1 MSNVVKDEMTSLERV
16 VAALTYK
23 KPDRVPTAPLVCGA
37 SSRVLGVTHDKW
49 STDAEVACQSLLQAQ
64 ELIGFDAFVTLVDL
78 SVEAADWG
86 QKVIYPAHST
96 PYTDTNNPVI
106 RELEDYHR
114 LERINPRE
122 TPRMKMEIDLI
133 RGLSKAKGNEVA
145 ITGFVY
151 GSLGVLSQLRGHD
164 RLFMDCIKHPEAVM
178 AAQEVITE
186 VLIEYV
192 KAQAEAGAHSIC
204 LDTLYAS
211 QSIMSKKMW
220 EKIEGPFARR
230 IAQAIKDTGAVLSLH
245 NCGNGIY
252 FDAQDKFMG
261 PVAIS
266 HAYPADDCKDWKEHV
281 AKWGKKIVTI
291 GYGEP
296 SMYGMS
302 FTAEQ
307 AIEDSRRMIE
317 EFKEC
322 EGGFILAT
330 GCEYPPNGTLM
341 NAIAMVKASKM
352 YGRYN

>member
-1 MSNVVKDEMTSLERV
+1 MSKAIKDEMTSLERV
-16 VAALTYK
+16 VAALNYQ

-37 SSRVLGVTHDKW
+37 SSRVLGVTYDKW
-49 STDAEVACQSLLQAQ
+49 STDAEACTKSFLQAQ
-64 ELIGFDAFVTLVDL
+64 ELIGFDAFVTLIDL
-78 SVEAADWG
+78 SVEAADFG
-86 QKVIYPAHST
+86 QKVIYPTNST
-96 PYTDTNNPVI
+96 AYSDTNNSHI
-106 RELEDYHR
+106 REVEDYYK

-122 TPRMKMEIDLI
+122 TPRMKLEVDVI

-145 ITGFVY
+145 ITGFLY
-151 GSLGVLSQLRGHD
+151 GPLGVLSQLRGHD

-186 VLIEYV
+186 VLCEYAR
-192 KAQAEAGAHSIC
+192 AQAEAGAHSIC

-220 EKIEGPFARR
+220 EKIEAPYAAKV
-230 IAQAIKDTGAVLSLH
+230 AQAIKDTGCVLSLH

-252 FDAQDKFMG
+252 FDAQEKWLD

-266 HAYPADDCKDWKEHV
+266 HAYPADDCKTWEEHV

-296 SMYGMS
+296 SSYGLF
-302 FTAEQ
+302 FTEEQ

-317 EFKEC
+317 EYKDC
-322 EGGFILAT
+322 DGGFILAT

-352 YGRYN
+352 YGRY